1 MSRPRPRRAMR
12 PSHAARLARM
22 VIPTAVVT
30 ALGVGVAG
38 AVMPGDDPQVAYPAP
53 ASTASLEPS
62 PSETSE
68 RTQEPSRRVTRPP
81 VEVASLRKPKV
92 SASET
97 MAPILSL
104 KVIGR
109 KYATNDLN
117 VRTEPRAKASVV
129 GVVDKGNKVAVTK
142 TITNGFRYV
151 SYRGK
156 GRWVRNKYLSES
168 KPKSTKSRSSSSSS
182 SSGSRGSGSGGISGA
197 PCPGGSSVES
207 GLTPDAIRVHR
218 ALCHRYPQFT
228 SFLGRRSSSGYHG
241 QGRALDCMISNT
253 TVGWNAAKWVRAN
266 AKSLGVSEVIYRQ
279 QIWTVQRSSDGWRP
293 MSDRGSPTA
302 NHMDHVHVSVYGS
315 SGSA

>member
-1 MSRPRPRRAMR
+1 VSRPRPRRAMR
-12 PSHAARLARM
+12 PPLAARLARM
-22 VIPTAVVT
+22 AIPTAVVT

-53 ASTASLEPS
+53 ASTASVGSS

-81 VEVASLRKPKV
+81 VQIASVRKPKV
-92 SASET
+92 STSET

-104 KVIGR
+104 KVIDR
-109 KYATNDLN
+109 KYATTDLN
-117 VRTEPRAKASVV
+117 VRTEPRAGASVV
-129 GVVDKGNKVAVTK
+129 AVVDKGTKVAVTK
-142 TITNGFRYV
+142 TITDGFRYV

-156 GRWVRNKYLSES
+156 GRWVKNKYLSEK
-168 KPKSTKSRSSSSSS
+168 KPKSTTS
-182 SSGSRGSGSGGISGA
+182 SSGSSGSGGGGISGA

-228 SFLGRRSSSGYHG
+228 SFLGLRSSSGYHG
-241 QGRALDCMISNT
+241 EGRALDCMISNT
-253 TVGWNAAKWVRAN
+253 TVGWDAAKWLRAN
-266 AKSLGVSEVIYRQ
+266 ARSLGVMEVIYQQ

-302 NHMDHVHVSVYGS
+302 NHMDHVHVSVYGN
-315 SGSA
+315 SGTA